1 MVGWDRWDRVRAAPS
16 CACEAYA
23 GGVLSL
29 PESDLSAV
37 AAQYMHANAASHFV
51 A

>member
-23 GGVLSL
+23 EGVLSL